1 MDSKATSQLDPKLK
15 EAYDRVMGTVIPQH
29 QVPQAAVPP
38 QSTPAPQIV
47 EQQAYQQPPVQAY
60 QAAVA
65 TPLPTSAPVST
76 DAVVKTHKSSKM
88 TIPIVVL
95 GGVVF
100 FIVYTV
106 VWAKI
111 FGLF

>member
-1 MDSKATSQLDPKLK
+1 MDAKGTSQLDPKLK

-29 QVPQAAVPP
+29 QAPP
-38 QSTPAPQIV
+38 SAPPPPSTPQPQIV
-47 EQQAYQQPPVQAY
+47 EQQAYQQPVQAY

-65 TPLPTSAPVST
+65 TPLPTSAPIST
-76 DAVVKTHKSSKM
+76 EAPVKTHKSSKM
-88 TIPIVVL
+88 TVPILVL